1 MGASQSHSSDR
12 SIPQRELAL
21 IGPPPPVE
29 ATDGCCGESDDD
41 VTVWVVY
48 SGPLHRRTRRTGA
61 WRARFFRLEG
71 RRRMQGAGSAPAV
84 IGGQLC
90 YFATEAKSGGMPAQK
105 ACLAIDHTT
114 KLRRITKVKNGKQWI
129 RISTDTQRGE
139 QAWTVRAA
147 TVPLAD
153 TWLGLLKGLT
163 EGTFSAVGGGAAGE
177 TTQSRGR
184 NNSSRRHAS
193 AELEAL
199 HGKFRQFRAMQDTR
213 HEGEVQVEA
222 PGGQMEK
229 RFLRLREGTLRLYK
243 NAGLADAMPGPLQPP
258 RPPTSPGT
266 PRNSASA
273 RSSASPRTPAAAA
286 RGSWVDGELPHCDC
300 AYSCQRAQTAGAHS
314 AGAHQPLSTASA
326 LGLGTFTHL
335 RQMQFKEGAAA
346 GPSGKVKRRLSAQM
360 GKDERECVQV
370 LSSENVWKTLRVT
383 SGPDECQKWKDAILR
398 VCEGLKLLRQEV
410 ASASETEQARRR
422 SAGLASGG
430 ARGGAAGAVA
440 LPGMARTNAGL
451 HVGAVLRCSELD
463 PAAAQVHAKAM
474 RMVKLYAPKVGYDG
488 FGECEHASPSVGD
501 SSLPSEH
508 AHSLCTRRCQG
519 RVVLEAALRAQ
530 WAAER
535 AAGDAGRD
543 RLAAERRQLALRQQ
557 SDDRRRA
564 LTRQELAELAAE
576 KQKLEVDLAAQGR
589 KHEADLAAQSTKL
602 AAEVEEQKAEVKTFM
617 MARQQS
623 DERRKATVAEQK
635 QEIADE
641 REKRRRLEAEK
652 VRMEQQLK
660 FFETPKYW
668 KPGLGDAAQVVEL
681 DRTNA
686 HMRAAWD
693 DVAARCL
700 RTTSVQILDISVVQD
715 PHKWQAYSLKKHQL
729 AEKLKASGGAN
740 EQRVFHAGPEA
751 AVRNIATQGFRRE
764 YNTVSQYGFG
774 NYFARDLQYSV
785 SDRYSKPNEKGEK
798 FVFLARILAGEACQG
813 KKGMNMPSQK
823 PNGELFECM
832 VNDPNSPGIYVLSAG
847 SDEHAYPEFL
857 VKFKV

>member
-1 MGASQSHSSDR
+1 MGAKPSSDR
-12 SIPQRELAL
+12 SVPQRELAL
-21 IGPPPPVE
+21 VGPPPPAE
-29 ATDGCCGESDDD
+29 ATDGCCGESEDD
-41 VTVWVVY
+41 VTVWVVQ

-71 RRRMQGAGSAPAV
+71 RRRMQGAGSEPAV

-90 YFATEAKSGGMPAQK
+90 YFASEAKSGGMPAQK

-129 RISTDTQRGE
+129 RISTETQRGE

-163 EGTFSAVGGGAAGE
+163 EGTFSAVGGGAAGASAR
-177 TTQSRGR
+177 QSRGR
-184 NNSSRRHAS
+184 NNSSRRYAS

-199 HGKFRQFRAMQDTR
+199 HGKFRQFRAMQDTC

-222 PGGQMEK
+222 VGGRMET
-229 RFLRLREGTLRLYK
+229 RFLRLREGTLRVYQNAK
-243 NAGLADAMPGPLQPP
+243 DAGLADAMPGLLQPP

-266 PRNSASA
+266 PRNS
-273 RSSASPRTPAAAA
+273 A

-326 LGLGTFTHL
+326 LGLGAFTHL

-346 GPSGKVKRRLSAQM
+346 GPSGKVKRRLSVQM

-410 ASASETEQARRR
+410 ASASETEQARRC
-422 SAGLASGG
+422 SETELASG

-440 LPGMARTNAGL
+440 LPGMARTSAGL
-451 HVGAVLRCSELD
+451 HVGAALRCSELD
-463 PAAAQVHAKAM
+463 PAAAQVHTKAM
-474 RMVKLYAPKVGYDG
+474 SMVKLYAPKVGYDG
-488 FGECEHASPSVGD
+488 FGECEHAPPSVGD
-501 SSLPSEH
+501 SSLPPER

-535 AAGDAGRD
+535 VAGDAGRD

-602 AAEVEEQKAEVKTFM
+602 AAEVEEQKSEVKTFM

-635 QEIADE
+635 QEIANE

-668 KPGLGDAAQVVEL
+668 KPCLGDAAQVVEL

-729 AEKLKASGGAN
+729 AVKLKASGGAN

-764 YNTVSQYGFG
+764 YNKVSRYGFG
-774 NYFARDLQYSV
+774 NYFARDASYSAH
-785 SDRYSKPNEKGEK
+785 DTYSPPNSRGEK
-798 FVFLARILAGEACQG
+798 FMYLARILAGEACQG
-813 KKGMNMPSQK
+813 KQGMNMPSQK
-823 PNGELFECM
+823 PNGELYECM
-832 VNDPNSPGIYVLSAG
+832 VNDPSSPEIYVLSAG